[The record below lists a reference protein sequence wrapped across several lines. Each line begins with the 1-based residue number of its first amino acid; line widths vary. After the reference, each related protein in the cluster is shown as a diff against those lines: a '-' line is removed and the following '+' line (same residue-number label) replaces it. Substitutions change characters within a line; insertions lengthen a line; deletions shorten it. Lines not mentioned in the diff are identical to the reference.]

1 MEGVKRDAPTKSK
14 PLGRITRDRTGETR
28 SASQRPQHRRS
39 SLKCYHEKNGTHM
52 KPEGPVPKGM
62 KWDYHLGEWVL
73 TAAAQRAAERAA
85 ERAAKAAAKAAAKKA
100 AAKKPASRKRADI
113 PEAPL
118 SEYELQ
124 RRANIERTTRRPRVD
139 RPSRT

>member
-1 MEGVKRDAPTKSK
+1 
-14 PLGRITRDRTGETR
+14 
-28 SASQRPQHRRS
+28 
-39 SLKCYHEKNGTHM
+39 M

-73 TAAAQRAAERAA
+73 TAAAQRAAQRAA
-85 ERAAKAAAKAAAKKA
+85 ERAAKP

-118 SEYELQ
+118 SEYELE
-124 RRANIERTTRRPRVD
+124 RRARIERTTRRPRVD
-139 RPSRT
+139 LSSRT

>member
-1 MEGVKRDAPTKSK
+1 MWGRLCHAPRRCRDSC
-14 PLGRITRDRTGETR
+14 LQGGYGGGRLR
-28 SASQRPQHRRS
+28 QHRRRVVTS
-39 SLKCYHEKNGTHM
+39 SLQCPWYHKKNGTHM

-85 ERAAKAAAKAAAKKA
+85 ERAAKPAAKP

-118 SEYELQ
+118 SEYELE
-124 RRANIERTTRRPRVD
+124 RRARIDRASRCPRVD
-139 RPSRT
+139 RLSSRK